1 MNKMTGVAS
10 AIFIKYIMQIDHS
23 VFEKLGKNKN
33 QNKLFQKRAWRE
45 NIYFSSIVNI
55 FK

>member
-1 MNKMTGVAS
+1 MNKITEGAS
-10 AIFIKYIMQIDHS
+10 AIFIRYIMQIDHS

-33 QNKLFQKRAWRE
+33 QNKLFQKRDWKE